1 MLTSIGRPF
10 FNVYFSTFEP
20 VGMTPN
26 TIFSELRFVLGGSF
40 VNMRLLIPLPR
51 SSCQEVVGGIGTA
64 RDPEFWTGLS
74 DRGLCSTPNRVSSNK
89 PSTRSS
95 RIEGQYRATLKQ
107 RMRCLRF

>member
-10 FNVYFSTFEP
+10 LNVYFSTFEP
-20 VGMTPN
+20 FGMTPN

-51 SSCQEVVGGIGTA
+51 SSCQEVVGGIWTA

-74 DRGLCSTPNRVSSNK
+74 DRLSLLPQTAFTPASQQRHRAGL
-89 PSTRSS
+89 
-95 RIEGQYRATLKQ
+95 RANIG
-107 RMRCLRF
+107 